1 MFWDLWFVIFESN
14 KNFYN
19 TNYLT
24 EGSISINV
32 LIYNNWQ
39 NVKINLNIAV
49 EGKYISETFW
59 ISSYNRI
66 VTLMLFK
73 VLVMDRGV
81 L

>member
-24 EGSISINV
+24 EGNISINV

-66 VTLMLFK
+66 VTLTLFK

>member
-24 EGSISINV
+24 EGSISINI

-39 NVKINLNIAV
+39 NVKINLNKAV

-73 VLVMDRGV
+73 VSVMDRGV